1 MRTRTLGPSGI
12 EASVVGLGTWAMG
25 GWMWGGTDEAAS
37 IDAIH
42 AAIDAGINL
51 IDTAPIYGFG
61 TSETIVGRAI
71 RQRRDEVV
79 LATKC
84 SMVCDPSLGEFIF
97 KSSSLGP
104 DPDGLISIH
113 ICLEPDSIRREV
125 EGSLKRLQTDYI
137 DLYQTHWQSEST
149 PIADAMAALME
160 LKQQG
165 KIRAVGVCNASDAQL
180 EQYRQAG
187 TLDADQEKYSML
199 DRGFDDARLPYCREQ
214 NVAVL
219 GYSPLV
225 LGLLTGKIGADRKF
239 NVGDLRLTHPRFTKD
254 NLQRIAA
261 MLERFRP
268 IAEGHQ
274 ITLAQLAIAW
284 TVHQPGLTHALC
296 GARNR
301 QQAIENAAAGDV
313 GLSTEELAAMERAIA
328 EYAVSA
334 GE

>member
-1 MRTRTLGPSGI
+1 
-12 EASVVGLGTWAMG
+12 
-25 GWMWGGTDEAAS
+25 MWGGTDASAS

-42 AAIDAGINL
+42 AAIDAGVNL

-61 TSETIVGRAI
+61 TSESIVGRAI
-71 RQRRDEVV
+71 RKRRGEVV

-84 SMVCDPSLGEFIF
+84 SLICDPARGDFIF

-137 DLYQTHWQSEST
+137 DLYQTHWQSETT
-149 PIADAMAALME
+149 PIADAMAVLME

-165 KIRAVGVCNASDAQL
+165 KIRAVGVCNASDEQL

-199 DRGFDDARLPYCREQ
+199 DRGFDDARLPYCREH

-219 GYSPLV
+219 AYSPLV

-239 NVGDLRLTHPRFTKD
+239 NAGDLRLTHPRFGKE
-254 NLQRIAA
+254 NLQRTAA

-268 IAEGHQ
+268 IAEEHQ

-284 TVHQPGLTHALC
+284 TVHQSGLTHALC
-296 GARNR
+296 GARNQ

-313 GLSTEELAAMERAIA
+313 ELSAEELATMDQAIA
-328 EYAVSA
+328 ECAASG